1 MKNLFS
7 LICFWFYLEV
17 IRWRKIHLQGFA
29 LDTNKSHGFLC
40 FWDGNKIK
48 DLQGQAQ
55 VKIQA
60 QT

>member
-1 MKNLFS
+1 MWKFTWKAL
-7 LICFWFYLEV
+7 
-17 IRWRKIHLQGFA
+17 KGFA
-29 LDTNKSHGFLC
+29 LDANKSHGFLC